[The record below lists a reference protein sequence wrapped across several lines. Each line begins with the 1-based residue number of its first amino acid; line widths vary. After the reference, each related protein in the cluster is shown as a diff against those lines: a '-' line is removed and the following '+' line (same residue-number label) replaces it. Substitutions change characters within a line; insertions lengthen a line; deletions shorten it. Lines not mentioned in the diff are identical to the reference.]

1 MIMNNFHHY
10 SPALMS
16 DGRAFSN
23 WQPTAALNEQIRA
36 REHIK
41 TNWEYREYLQ
51 KNANAIMSFDMTT
64 SCRQTGCPY
73 TSVVSELNTPSD
85 LKQSY
90 LSEQE
95 FKKKEGSFLDFKL
108 F

>member
-1 MIMNNFHHY
+1 MNNFHHY

-23 WQPTAALNEQIRA
+23 WQPTASLNEQIRA
-36 REHIK
+36 RENIK
-41 TNWEYREYLQ
+41 TNWEYRQYLQ

-64 SCRQTGCPY
+64 SCQQTGCPY
-73 TSVVSELNTPSD
+73 TSVASELSTPSD

-95 FKKKEGSFLDFKL
+95 FKKKEGSL
-108 F
+108 FNFTLF